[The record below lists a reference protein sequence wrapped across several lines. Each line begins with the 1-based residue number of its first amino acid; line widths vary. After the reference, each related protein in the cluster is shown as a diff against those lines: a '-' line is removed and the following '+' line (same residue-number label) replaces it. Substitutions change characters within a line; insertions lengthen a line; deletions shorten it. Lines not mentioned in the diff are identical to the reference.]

1 MIRARVVVAAALV
14 GLVVAGLALTASAS
28 YLHSRYGLPTRTISS
43 EFGIPPGW
51 YAEAAAAAE
60 AQAAESGVHGG
71 SVERTH
77 EGCQLPEG
85 ADALN
90 GNWTH
95 GDYVSAWSASGD
107 AVAHQ
112 TAAHSACGKPTHARG
127 PSSMSHG
134 QSGMA
139 HGQSEQ
145 GSSEDESGS

>member
-1 MIRARVVVAAALV
+1 MPRARVVVAAALV
-14 GLVVAGLALTASAS
+14 GLVVAGLALSASAS
-28 YLHSRYGLPTRTISS
+28 YLNSRYPPTRVIGGGLDEMTAQ
-43 EFGIPPGW
+43 GPG
-51 YAEAAAAAE
+51 AEDAE
-60 AQAAESGVHGG
+60 ESASESGTHGG

-107 AVAHQ
+107 AAAHQ
-112 TAAHSACGKPTHARG
+112 TAAHSACGKPTHAGG